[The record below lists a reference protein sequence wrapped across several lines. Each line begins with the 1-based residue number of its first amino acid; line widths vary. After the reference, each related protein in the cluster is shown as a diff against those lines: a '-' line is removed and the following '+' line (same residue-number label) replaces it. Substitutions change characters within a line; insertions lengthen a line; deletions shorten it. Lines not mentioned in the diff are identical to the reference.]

1 VRQFLARRIALVLL
15 TLWLVSLGV
24 FVVSELLPGDV
35 AVFILGQQATP
46 ENLAVLRTQLGLNQ
60 PAPLRYLTWL
70 SGFVRGDWGRSLALQ
85 IPIADLVLSRAA
97 NSLVLAG
104 LALIVTVPISVGLGL
119 VAALRHGRA
128 VDRAISLIGLSG
140 LALPE
145 FVSGVLLIVLFSLTL
160 HIAPAAAQIP
170 TGASPLSVLP
180 ALVLPALTLAVTLFA
195 YISRMTRASAIDVLA
210 SDYVRTAVLKGLP
223 TSKVIVRH
231 VLRNALLPT
240 VTVIGAQIGWLVGGL
255 VVVEHLFGY
264 PGLGDLLL
272 FAALNKD
279 IPLLEACVMIVAS
292 VYMLSNLAAE
302 VLFGVLNPRI
312 RHACRAG

>member
-1 VRQFLARRIALVLL
+1 ML

-35 AVFILGQQATP
+35 AIFILGQQATP
-46 ENLAVLRTQLGLNQ
+46 ELLAVLRQQLGLNE
-60 PAPLRYLTWL
+60 PPPVRYVTWL
-70 SGFVRGDWGRSLALQ
+70 THFILGDWGRSLALQ
-85 IPIADLVLSRAA
+85 VPIADLVLSRTA
-97 NSLVLAG
+97 NSLVLAALG
-104 LALIVTVPISVGLGL
+104 LVLTIPVSIGLGL
-119 VAALRHGRA
+119 VAALRAGRFA
-128 VDRAISLIGLSG
+128 DRLISLVGLSG

-145 FVSGVLLIVLFSLTL
+145 FVTGVVLIVIFSLTFHL
-160 HIAPAAAQIP
+160 APASAQIP

-180 ALVLPALTLAVTLFA
+180 ALVLPAVTLAVTLFA
-195 YISRMTRASAIDVLA
+195 YISRMTRASAVEVLA

-223 TSKVIVRH
+223 MPQVVARH

-279 IPLLEACVMIVAS
+279 VPLLEACVMVVAS
-292 VYMLSNLAAE
+292 VYMLSNLGAE
-302 VLFGVLNPRI
+302 LLFGVLNPRI
-312 RHACRAG
+312 RYA

>member
-1 VRQFLARRIALVLL
+1 MRHFLARRIALVLL

-70 SGFVRGDWGRSLALQ
+70 SGFLRGDWGRSLALQ

-170 TGASPLSVLP
+170 TGANPLSVLP

-223 TSKVIVRH
+223 MSTVIVRH

-312 RHACRAG
+312 RYA

>member
-1 VRQFLARRIALVLL
+1 MRQFLARRIALVLL

-70 SGFVRGDWGRSLALQ
+70 SGFLRGDWGRSLALQ

-210 SDYVRTAVLKGLP
+210 SDYVRAAVLKGLP
-223 TSKVIVRH
+223 MSKVIVRH

-312 RHACRAG
+312 RYA

>member
-1 VRQFLARRIALVLL
+1 
-15 TLWLVSLGV
+15 VSLGV

-35 AVFILGQQATP
+35 AIFILGQQATP
-46 ENLAVLRTQLGLNQ
+46 DLLAVLREQLGLNR
-60 PAPLRYLTWL
+60 PPPVRYVTWL
-70 SGFVRGDWGRSLALQ
+70 THFVSGDWGRSLALQ
-85 IPIADLVLSRAA
+85 VPIAELVLSRTA

-104 LALIVTVPISVGLGL
+104 LALVLTVPVSIGLGL
-119 VAALRHGRA
+119 VAALQAGRF
-128 VDRAISLIGLSG
+128 VDRLISVVGLSG

-145 FVSGVLLIVLFSLTL
+145 FVSGVVLIVVFSLTL
-160 HIAPAAAQIP
+160 HVAPASAQIP

-180 ALVLPALTLAVTLFA
+180 ALVLPAVTLAVTLFA
-195 YISRMTRASAIDVLA
+195 YISRMTRVSAVEVLA
-210 SDYVRTAVLKGLP
+210 SDYVRTAVLKGLSMP
-223 TSKVIVRH
+223 EVVVRH

-279 IPLLEACVMIVAS
+279 VPLLEACVMMVAS
-292 VYMLSNLAAE
+292 VYMLSNLGAE
-302 VLFGVLNPRI
+302 LLFGVLNPRI
-312 RHACRAG
+312 RYA

>member
-1 VRQFLARRIALVLL
+1 VAL

-35 AVFILGQQATP
+35 AIFILGQQATP
-46 ENLAVLRTQLGLNQ
+46 DALAVLRKQLGLDQ
-60 PAPLRYLTWL
+60 PAPLRYATWL
-70 SGFVRGDWGRSLALQ
+70 IGFLHGDWGKSLALQ
-85 IPIADLVLSRAA
+85 VPIADLVLSRMV
-97 NSLVLAG
+97 NSFVLAS
-104 LALIVTVPISVGLGL
+104 LALVVTVPVSVALGL
-119 VAALRHGRA
+119 LAALRRGR
-128 VDRAISLIGLSG
+128 VMDRAISLIGLSG
-140 LALPE
+140 LAIPE

-160 HIAPAAAQIP
+160 RIAPASAQIP

-195 YISRMTRASAIDVLA
+195 YISRMTRASAIEVLA

-223 TSKVIVRH
+223 TSAVLTRH

-279 IPLLEACVMIVAS
+279 VPLLEASVMVVAG
-292 VYMLSNLAAE
+292 VYMLSNLGAE
-302 VLFGVLNPRI
+302 LLFGVLNPRI
-312 RHACRAG
+312 RYA

>member
-312 RHACRAG
+312 RYA

>member
-1 VRQFLARRIALVLL
+1 MRQFLARRIALVLL

-70 SGFVRGDWGRSLALQ
+70 SGFLRGDWGRSLALQ

-170 TGASPLSVLP
+170 TGANPLSVLP

-210 SDYVRTAVLKGLP
+210 SDYVRAAVLKGLP
-223 TSKVIVRH
+223 MSKVIVRH

-312 RHACRAG
+312 RYA

>member
-1 VRQFLARRIALVLL
+1 MLL

-24 FVVSELLPGDV
+24 FIVSELLPGDV
-35 AVFILGQQATP
+35 AIFILGQSATP
-46 ENLAVLRTQLGLNQ
+46 ENLAVLRAQLGLNE
-60 PAPLRYLTWL
+60 PAVVRYVEWL
-70 SGFVRGDWGRSLALQ
+70 FDFLRGDWGRSLALQ
-85 IPIADLVLSRAA
+85 VPIADLVLSRTA
-97 NSLVLAG
+97 NSFVLAG
-104 LALIVTVPISVGLGL
+104 LALVITVPLSIGSGLL
-119 VAALRHGRA
+119 AALRHGRLA
-128 VDRAISLIGLSG
+128 DRTITVVGICG

-145 FVSGVLLIVLFSLTL
+145 FVTGVLLILLFSLTL
-160 HIAPAAAQIP
+160 RIAPASAQIP
-170 TGASPLSVLP
+170 LGASPLSVLP
-180 ALVLPALTLAVTLFA
+180 ALILPALTLAITLFA

-223 TSKVIVRH
+223 VPKVIGRH

-279 IPLLEACVMIVAS
+279 VPLLEACVMVVAT
-292 VYMLSNLAAE
+292 VYMLSNLGAE
-302 VLFGVLNPRI
+302 LLFGVLNPRI
-312 RHACRAG
+312 RYA

>member
-1 VRQFLARRIALVLL
+1 M
-15 TLWLVSLGV
+15 
-24 FVVSELLPGDV
+24 
-35 AVFILGQQATP
+35 
-46 ENLAVLRTQLGLNQ
+46 
-60 PAPLRYLTWL
+60 
-70 SGFVRGDWGRSLALQ
+70 
-85 IPIADLVLSRAA
+85 PIADLVLSRTA
-97 NSLVLAG
+97 NSLVLAS
-104 LALIVTVPISVGLGL
+104 LALLVTVPVSIGLGL
-119 VAALRHGRA
+119 LAALNNGRA
-128 VDRAISLIGLSG
+128 ADRLISLVGLSG

-145 FVSGVLLIVLFSLTL
+145 FVSGVLLILLFSLTL
-160 HIAPAAAQIP
+160 HLAPASAPIP

-180 ALVLPALTLAVTLFA
+180 ALILPALTLAVTLFA

-223 TSKVIVRH
+223 LRAVIGRH

-279 IPLLEACVMIVAS
+279 VPLLEACVMVVAS
-292 VYMLSNLAAE
+292 VYMLSNLGAE

-312 RHACRAG
+312 RYA

>member
-1 VRQFLARRIALVLL
+1 VL

-35 AVFILGQQATP
+35 AIFILGQQATP
-46 ENLAVLRTQLGLNQ
+46 ETLEVLRKQLGLNE
-60 PAPLRYLTWL
+60 PAPVRYLAWL
-70 SGFVRGDWGRSLALQ
+70 IGFLRGDWGRSLALQ
-85 IPIADLVLSRAA
+85 VPVADLVLSRTV
-97 NSLVLAG
+97 NSFVLAG
-104 LALIVTVPISVGLGL
+104 LALVITVPVSVGLGL
-119 VAALRHGRA
+119 LAALRRGRLA
-128 VDRAISLIGLSG
+128 DRAINLIGLSG
-140 LALPE
+140 LAIPE

-160 HIAPAAAQIP
+160 HVAPASAQIP

-180 ALVLPALTLAVTLFA
+180 ALILPALTLAVTLFA
-195 YISRMTRASAIDVLA
+195 YISRMTRASAIEVLA

-223 TSKVIVRH
+223 TPAVIVRH

-279 IPLLEACVMIVAS
+279 VPLLEACVMVVAS
-292 VYMLSNLAAE
+292 VYMLSNLGAE
-302 VLFGVLNPRI
+302 LLFGVLNPRI
-312 RHACRAG
+312 RYA

>member
-1 VRQFLARRIALVLL
+1 MRHFLARRIALVLL

-46 ENLAVLRTQLGLNQ
+46 ENLAVLRAQLGLNE

-170 TGASPLSVLP
+170 TGANPLSVLP

-223 TSKVIVRH
+223 MSTVIVRH

-279 IPLLEACVMIVAS
+279 IPLLEGCVMIVAS

-312 RHACRAG
+312 RYA

>member
-1 VRQFLARRIALVLL
+1 VL

-35 AVFILGQQATP
+35 AIFILGQQATP
-46 ENLAVLRTQLGLNQ
+46 ELLAVLRQQLGLNE
-60 PAPLRYLTWL
+60 PPPVRYVTWL
-70 SGFVRGDWGRSLALQ
+70 THFLRGDWGRSLALQ
-85 IPIADLVLSRAA
+85 VPIAELVLSRTV
-97 NSLVLAG
+97 NSLVLAA
-104 LALIVTVPISVGLGL
+104 LALVLTIPVSIGLGL
-119 VAALRHGRA
+119 VAALRAGRFA
-128 VDRAISLIGLSG
+128 DRLISLIGLSG

-145 FVSGVLLIVLFSLTL
+145 FVTGVVLIVVFSLTL
-160 HIAPAAAQIP
+160 HLAPASAQIP

-180 ALVLPALTLAVTLFA
+180 ALVLPAITLAVTLFA
-195 YISRMTRASAIDVLA
+195 YISRMTRASAVEVLA

-223 TSKVIVRH
+223 MFQVVVRH

-279 IPLLEACVMIVAS
+279 VPLLEACVMVVAS
-292 VYMLSNLAAE
+292 VYMLSNLSAE
-302 VLFGVLNPRI
+302 LLFGVLNPRI
-312 RHACRAG
+312 RYA

>member
-1 VRQFLARRIALVLL
+1 
-15 TLWLVSLGV
+15 VSLGV

-35 AVFILGQQATP
+35 AIFILGQQATP
-46 ENLAVLRTQLGLNQ
+46 ELLAVLRQQLGLNE
-60 PAPLRYLTWL
+60 PPPVRYVTWL
-70 SGFVRGDWGRSLALQ
+70 THFVAGDWGRSLALQ
-85 IPIADLVLSRAA
+85 VPIAELVLSRTV

-104 LALIVTVPISVGLGL
+104 LALVLTIPVSIGLGL
-119 VAALRHGRA
+119 VAALRAGRFA
-128 VDRAISLIGLSG
+128 DRLISLVGLSG

-145 FVSGVLLIVLFSLTL
+145 FVSGVVLILVFSLTL
-160 HIAPAAAQIP
+160 HVAPASAQIP

-180 ALVLPALTLAVTLFA
+180 ALVLPAISLAVTLFA
-195 YISRMTRASAIDVLA
+195 YISRMTRASAVEVLG
-210 SDYVRTAVLKGLP
+210 SDYVRTAVLKGLS
-223 TSKVIVRH
+223 TSQVVVRH

-279 IPLLEACVMIVAS
+279 VPLLEACVMVVAS
-292 VYMLSNLAAE
+292 VYMLSNLGAE
-302 VLFGVLNPRI
+302 LLFGVLNPRI
-312 RHACRAG
+312 RYA

>member
-1 VRQFLARRIALVLL
+1 MFA
-15 TLWLVSLGV
+15 
-24 FVVSELLPGDV
+24 VSELLPGDV
-35 AVFILGQQATP
+35 AIFILGQQATP
-46 ENLAVLRTQLGLNQ
+46 ESLAVLRTQLGLNE
-60 PAPLRYLTWL
+60 PAPVRYVTWL
-70 SGFVRGDWGRSLALQ
+70 AGFVRGDWGRSLALQ
-85 IPIADLVLSRAA
+85 VPIADLVLSRTA
-97 NSLVLAG
+97 NSLVLAS
-104 LALIVTVPISVGLGL
+104 LALLVTVPVSIGLGL
-119 VAALRHGRA
+119 LAALNNGRA
-128 VDRAISLIGLSG
+128 ADRLISLVGLSG

-145 FVSGVLLIVLFSLTL
+145 FVSGVLLILLFSLTL
-160 HIAPAAAQIP
+160 HLAPASAPIP

-180 ALVLPALTLAVTLFA
+180 ALILPALTLAVTLFA

-223 TSKVIVRH
+223 LRAVIGRH

-279 IPLLEACVMIVAS
+279 VPLLEACVMVVAS
-292 VYMLSNLAAE
+292 VYMLSNLGAE

-312 RHACRAG
+312 RYA